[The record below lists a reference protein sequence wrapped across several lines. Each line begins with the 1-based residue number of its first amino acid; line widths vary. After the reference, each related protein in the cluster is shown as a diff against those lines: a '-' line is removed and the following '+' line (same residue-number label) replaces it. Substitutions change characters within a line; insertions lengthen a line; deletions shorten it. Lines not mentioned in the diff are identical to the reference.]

1 MSLTSPEFNAGRGS
15 PPIWVAEKNYLPK
28 RAGSFAGVGALN
40 QDRQVS
46 EMVISRHRRAQGLV
60 EFGLLLALVA
70 VVAVAGLLL
79 FGGTV
84 SQLMSTTAH
93 SVALNV

>member
-1 MSLTSPEFNAGRGS
+1 MGYFSGQAG
-15 PPIWVAEKNYLPK
+15 PW
-28 RAGSFAGVGALN
+28 AGCGALN

-46 EMVISRHRRAQGLV
+46 EMVFSRHRRAQGLV

-70 VVAVAGLLL
+70 VVALAGLLL

-84 SQLMSTTAH
+84 SQLMSTTSH

>member
-1 MSLTSPEFNAGRGS
+1 
-15 PPIWVAEKNYLPK
+15 
-28 RAGSFAGVGALN
+28 
-40 QDRQVS
+40 
-46 EMVISRHRRAQGLV
+46 MVISRHRRAQGLV
-60 EFGLLLALVA
+60 EFVLLLALVA